1 MASRARQVALLW
13 LLAVLSRG
21 RAEPPLPRITQ
32 VDIRGASRMG
42 DTHAVR
48 LSGRLGLATPHNVE
62 KKYADKIEREL
73 LDVVARKDR
82 TLFCRVVHACGPF
95 DSGRPPRS
103 RDAPPGCVST
113 PARVPRFSGTAQP
126 PRQRPLGLPVRAEQ
140 RPARAPTELR
150 RAREW
155 APPPVPGAARLSS
168 VHGGPS
174 ALPDPP

>member
-21 RAEPPLPRITQ
+21 RAEAPLPRITQ

-82 TLFCRVVHACGPF
+82 TLFSHVVGAH
-95 DSGRPPRS
+95 GR
-103 RDAPPGCVST
+103 AVCT
-113 PARVPRFSGTAQP
+113 ARKPMCLVCAIRALCPYPDKTA
-126 PRQRPLGLPVRAEQ
+126 
-140 RPARAPTELR
+140 
-150 RAREW
+150 
-155 APPPVPGAARLSS
+155 S
-168 VHGGPS
+168 
-174 ALPDPP
+174 